1 MFDANFYRTTYPD
14 LINHSDSQCWEHY
27 STYGWRERRRPHP
40 SINVNSYLSRY
51 TDLRA
56 AFKGN
61 HWLAYNHIF
70 NFGIQEGR
78 NYGGPNLN
86 PFSYLYSSI
95 TGCGIVNPTEMLYRI
110 GKAPGT
116 LTGQGVTV
124 GVIDTGLDLSHPDIP
139 LLFFNTKEL
148 LNGKDDD
155 NNGYVDDIYG
165 VDIFSN
171 DGIPEDLHGHG
182 TLVTGVIKQVA
193 PECLISPIKIA
204 GESGASNDVYISN
217 GIHYAIN
224 RGVKIINL
232 STSLLGPSNR
242 VYQALQRAEQA
253 GIVVL
258 IGAGNTGESVPSFPA
273 RYADSIHNII
283 VVGSYGANGISNF
296 SNKSGGVYPYVLAP
310 GEYVISTTLGGGTGY
325 CQGTSFACAHVT
337 GLIAQLLQTIPNLS
351 IAGIK
356 DILMMSSGNF
366 L

>member
-1 MFDANFYRTTYPD
+1 
-14 LINHSDSQCWEHY
+14 
-27 STYGWRERRRPHP
+27 
-40 SINVNSYLSRY
+40 
-51 TDLRA
+51 
-56 AFKGN
+56 
-61 HWLAYNHIF
+61 
-70 NFGIQEGR
+70 
-78 NYGGPNLN
+78 
-86 PFSYLYSSI
+86 
-95 TGCGIVNPTEMLYRI
+95 MLYRI